1 MEIPQVVEAL
11 YLDQRDRILA
21 TLIGLLRDFDLA
33 EEMMQEA
40 FATALSQWKGCGVP
54 ENPRAWIVSTAR
66 NKAIDRLRRDIRFRE
81 KFPELQRLLPVA
93 ESGTQDAD
101 EEMIPDDRL
110 RLIFTCCHPALAEEA
125 QIALTLRTLCGLT
138 TDEIARVFL
147 VSPSTMAQRL
157 VRVQRKIVDA
167 GVPWYVPPVHL
178 LPERLDTVL
187 ATLYLIFTAGYSATS
202 GAALIRKDL
211 CNEAIRLGR
220 ILLEFFPDRGEPGA
234 LLALMLLHD
243 SRRQTRT
250 DAEGG
255 IVLLENQDRAGWNAA
270 RIEEGIQLLETSLRK
285 GAGRSRYG
293 VEASIAAL
301 HATAARPEDTD
312 WPQIVALYEVLAR
325 IAPSPVIDLNAAVA
339 VSMVEGPEAGL
350 QILEH
355 LERHGQLRDYHLL
368 PAAQARLNEQLKRWP
383 EAAEC
388 YRRALSLVQNEPE
401 RRFLAQRLAEVS
413 SHGQLQTKSEERG

>member
-1 MEIPQVVEAL
+1 MHVPEVVESL

-21 TLIGLLRDFDLA
+21 TLIGLLHDFDLA

-40 FATALSQWKGCGVP
+40 FATALSQWEGCGVP

-81 KFPELQRLLPVA
+81 KFPELQRLLTVA
-93 ESGTQDAD
+93 ESGTQDAED
-101 EEMIPDDRL
+101 EMIPDDRL

-167 GVPWYVPPVHL
+167 GIPYYVPPLHL

-220 ILLEFFPDRGEPGA
+220 ILLEFFPERGEPGA
-234 LLALMLLHD
+234 LLALMMLHD

-250 DAEGG
+250 DADGG
-255 IVLLENQDRAGWNAA
+255 IVLLESQDRARWNTAS
-270 RIEEGIQLLETSLRK
+270 IEEGVKILETSLRK

-355 LERHGQLRDYHLL
+355 LEQHGQLRDYHLL
-368 PAAQARLNEQLKRWP
+368 PAAQARLNEQLQRWP

-401 RRFLAQRLAEVS
+401 RRFLEQRLAEVS
-413 SHGQLQTKSEERG
+413 RFVE

>member
-1 MEIPQVVEAL
+1 
-11 YLDQRDRILA
+11 
-21 TLIGLLRDFDLA
+21 
-33 EEMMQEA
+33 MMQEA
-40 FATALSQWKGCGVP
+40 FATALSQWEGCGVP
-54 ENPRAWIVSTAR
+54 NNPRAWIVSTAR
-66 NKAIDRLRRDIRFRE
+66 NKAVDRLRRDIRFRE
-81 KFPELQRLLPVA
+81 KFPELQRTLSSTNSSA
-93 ESGTQDAD
+93 QDPS

-110 RLIFTCCHPALAEEA
+110 RLIFTCCHPALPEEA

-147 VSPSTMAQRL
+147 VSPPTMAQRL

-167 GVPWYVPPVHL
+167 GIPYYVPPLDL
-178 LPERLDTVL
+178 LPERLDAVL

-202 GAALIRKDL
+202 GASLIRKDL

-250 DAEGG
+250 DADGN
-255 IVLLENQDRAGWNAA
+255 IVLLEDQDRNKWNVVN
-270 RIEEGIQLLETSLRK
+270 IEEGVALLESALRR

-301 HATAARPEDTD
+301 HATSASPEDTD
-312 WPQIVALYEVLAR
+312 WPQIAALYEVLAR
-325 IAPSPVIDLNAAVA
+325 IAPSPVVDLNAAVA

-350 QILEH
+350 RMLEH
-355 LERHGQLRDYHLL
+355 LDRHGHLRDYHLL
-368 PAAQARLNEQLKRWP
+368 PATQARLNEKLERWP
-383 EAAEC
+383 EAAAC
-388 YRRALSLVQNEPE
+388 YRRAISLVQNEPE
-401 RRFLAQRLAEVS
+401 RRFLEERLAEVATYCPAKLSGPRS
-413 SHGQLQTKSEERG
+413 SPDAADAPDPAPA